1 MSAARESAPLEI
13 RHATTRL
20 ALHSWRDRVG
30 PPLLLL
36 HALWSDAEALRG
48 VAPGWS
54 GPVFGL
60 DFSGHG
66 RSAWR
71 EGGVYSPELF
81 AADADIALAE
91 IARESNEP
99 VVLAGE
105 GVGAYAALLLAGG
118 RPECVRAAL
127 LAGGRG
133 LTGGGGAPPPEDRS
147 QRFEKSFRAPMK
159 RALGDAARGP
169 DPRIE
174 MAEHDPRPPDYA
186 QHFAER
192 AKHVILVGGEGE
204 AAPWWEA
211 VASLE
216 KVERVP
222 GDLATALTSYSR

>member
-20 ALHSWRDRVG
+20 ALHFWRDRVG

-118 RPECVRAAL
+118 R
-127 LAGGRG
+127 G

-174 MAEHDPRPPDYA
+174 MAEYDPRPPDYA